1 MGCLVVLLAAFFPRV
16 AVLLIWL
23 ARPVFFNAAI
33 GPLLAIVGIIF
44 APFTTLMYVLLWNP
58 TTGGIDGFD
67 WVWLGLAFVIDMAG
81 YAGSV
86 WGNRYRVP
94 NYESM

>member
-1 MGCLVVLLAAFFPRV
+1 MGCLVVLLAAFLPRV

-23 ARPVFFNAAI
+23 ARPLYFQAAI
-33 GPLLAIVGIIF
+33 GPLFAIVGIIF
-44 APFTTLMYVLLWNP
+44 APLTTLMYVLLWNP
-58 TTGGIDGFD
+58 TTGIEGFD
-67 WVWLGLAFVIDMAG
+67 WVWLGLAFVIDLAG

-94 NYESM
+94 NYETM